1 MLCTCTWL
9 EVMTAVGVSGYLLF
23 LGEFTLSL
31 VAILV
36 FSKVIVF
43 HFIIDYYD
51 KRKRQPVAS
60 KNQLI

>member
-51 KRKRQPVAS
+51 KRKRRPVTS